1 MIKLCKLVSNEFVIG
16 RFIDTLLTNV
26 AVVRFESNPHTGEQ
40 GLKMLPYMYP
50 ITQSLAKI
58 ITIDK
63 VMYMED
69 APQQMQISYLEM
81 IKTILQ
87 KIEGS
92 KLENDNGSNGVS
104 ETNKNP
110 TGEIGIETNDVK

>member
-16 RFIDTLLTNV
+16 RFIDNLLTNV
-26 AVVRFESNPHTGEQ
+26 AAIRFDANPHTGEQ
-40 GLKMLPYMYP
+40 GLKIIPYMYP

-63 VMYMED
+63 VIYMED

-87 KIEGS
+87 KIEVS
-92 KLENDNGSNGVS
+92 KLENNDGSNGVS
-104 ETNKNP
+104 KTDK
-110 TGEIGIETNDVK
+110 TTSGEVESKTDNVE